1 MAKSKPTML
10 GKFELEIMHVIWNKG
25 KATVHE
31 IKDGLSEK
39 HPAAYTTFLTMMQRM
54 ERKGLVAHE
63 IHKDG
68 KSYVYKPLV
77 SRELVS
83 VSMFQDVYDR
93 LFHGSSERLLSMLN
107 TFFRDEKMTPE
118 EIQRLRELIAEE
130 GEQDE

>member
-10 GKFELEIMHVIWNKG
+10 GKFELEIMHVIWDKG

-54 ERKGLVAHE
+54 EKKGLVAHE

-77 SRELVS
+77 SRKSIS

-93 LFHGSSERLLSMLN
+93 LFYGSSEQLLSVLN
-107 TFFRDEKMTPE
+107 TFFRDEKMTSE
-118 EIQRLRELIAEE
+118 EIQRLRELIDER